1 MRKLY
6 LFSAL
11 FCLSVLL
18 FISTGCASVTTWQ
31 ETGVKIYQVHHAEIK
46 KNANGDFELLQK
58 VTSKK
63 KYLPYVSIP
72 TWENDETHT
81 WLYPGNTKP
90 ENTLNRMFHLKADHT
105 KKPLIRQKNGTF
117 HIESLSLST
126 ISVNKLNPA
135 DITIMRKNP
144 FIAWVSPS
152 GFKHELHIPYAETQG
167 NDDEII
173 LKCYYPL
180 KPAIII
186 PSEQKHSYEKSM
198 TGAGI
203 TILRIAMMPIPIVL
217 DTITLPVQTLA
228 LFLLHP

>member
-46 KNANGDFELLQK
+46 KNTNGDFELLQK
-58 VTSKK
+58 VTLKK

-72 TWENDETHT
+72 TWETDETHT

-90 ENTLNRMFHLKADHT
+90 ENAVDDLFRLKADPT
-105 KKPLIRQKNGTF
+105 QKQSIRQKNGIF
-117 HIESLSLST
+117 RLRKDLSSF
-126 ISVNKLNPA
+126 SANKLNPA
-135 DITIMRKNP
+135 DITIMQKNP
-144 FIAWVSPS
+144 FIAYTPATRDQL
-152 GFKHELHIPYAETQG
+152 FIPYATTKG
-167 NDDEII
+167 KDGEIL
-173 LKCYYPL
+173 LKCYYPF
-180 KPAIII
+180 KPAIRI
-186 PSEQKHSYEKSM
+186 PTEQEHTYKECM

-203 TILRIAMMPIPIVL
+203 TLLRIAMLPIPIIL
-217 DTITLPVQTLA
+217 DTVTAPVQVL
-228 LFLLHP
+228 LLCLLHNGI